1 MKIGGLSLD
10 QAPAEDIPLRF
21 FISAPIFGIL
31 AGLMVLLK
39 GNLLFS
45 NMDARDGGHNSPAH
59 PGVNGIGDVWCSLSD
74 DTVTGGR
81 DRSFSKTIA
90 DVTQHADSCHPAD
103 GFWFIL
109 ESLID
114 VENSASSAFSY
125 HFAVP
130 SAAGPTSR
138 TG

>member
-1 MKIGGLSLD
+1 MKTGGLSLD

-45 NMDARDGGHNSPAH
+45 NTWMPE
-59 PGVNGIGDVWCSLSD
+59 
-74 DTVTGGR
+74 TVALTHLLILGWMGSVIFGALYQMIPVLVRR

-90 DVTQHADSCHPAD
+90 DVTHHTDSCHPAD
-103 GFWFIL
+103 GF
-109 ESLID
+109 
-114 VENSASSAFSY
+114 
-125 HFAVP
+125 
-130 SAAGPTSR
+130 
-138 TG
+138 